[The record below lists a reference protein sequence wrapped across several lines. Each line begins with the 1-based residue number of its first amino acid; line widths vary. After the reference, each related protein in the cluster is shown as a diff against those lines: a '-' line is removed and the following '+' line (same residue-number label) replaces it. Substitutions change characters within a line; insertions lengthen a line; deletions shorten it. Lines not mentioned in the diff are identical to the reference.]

1 MPVRATPTRP
11 CFITLPH
18 RHYTKKPRINAQ
30 KMENIVA
37 TFNFMKGEGIKIVN
51 IDSTDIMQGNM
62 KLTLG
67 LIWTLIFNYQV
78 RCKSFFILS
87 F

>member
-1 MPVRATPTRP
+1 MYSL
-11 CFITLPH
+11 FLSLL

-78 RCKSFFILS
+78 SFKSLVRLVT
-87 F
+87 

>member
-1 MPVRATPTRP
+1 
-11 CFITLPH
+11 
-18 RHYTKKPRINAQ
+18 
-30 KMENIVA
+30 MENIVA

-78 RCKSFFILS
+78 TEWNELNFDTGWCSTQTEVRQVEKVSNS
-87 F
+87 N

>member
-1 MPVRATPTRP
+1 MTISLRN
-11 CFITLPH
+11 
-18 RHYTKKPRINAQ
+18 YTKKPRINAQ

-78 RCKSFFILS
+78 LCSSNL
-87 F
+87 

>member
-1 MPVRATPTRP
+1 
-11 CFITLPH
+11 
-18 RHYTKKPRINAQ
+18 
-30 KMENIVA
+30 MENIVA

-78 RCKSFFILS
+78 ENKPII
-87 F
+87 

>member
-1 MPVRATPTRP
+1 MP
-11 CFITLPH
+11 CFYQLSPS
-18 RHYTKKPRINAQ
+18 RNYTKKPRINAQ

-78 RCKSFFILS
+78 ENKPII
-87 F
+87 